1 MLTPFS
7 VLLVLSAAFMH
18 ASWNALLRGGADRA
32 QSMLIMN
39 VTVGVIGLAM
49 MAFAG
54 LPSAACAVY
63 VVASGL
69 IHLVY
74 NALLVRMYRSG
85 DLGET
90 YPVARGSSPALVAL
104 GGSLFAGEWMNLIG
118 AVGIGLVCT
127 GIFMLAAARARSAK
141 HLSGSASDRALQ
153 KAIGLHAMNL
163 PAALATGVSIAAYT
177 VVDGLGVR
185 ASGNWVAYTGGMF
198 AFFLAMPLW
207 YLARGRRAM
216 FAVPVAEVGKAAS
229 GGAISLLAYGAIIWA
244 MQTSPMGA
252 VSALRETSVVFAA
265 LLGAAFL
272 GERLTGFADR
282 GVLHHR
288 RRRGLRRL
296 ALLIGIKK
304 RPGASRGVS
313 VIVPQDE
320 SLTRSILLEE
330 ARELL
335 LEPRHAAAAVE
346 HLLGAAGPGRVR
358 LGVDIEVQLVARLAP
373 GRARL
378 VFGAIGHHDRNHMIF
393 RVNFGFHGRSFGAP
407 APVFNM
413 AVGTD
418 LGRSITQQA
427 PQNKPS
433 HPRFASAGGGAY
445 LGVATAIGRI
455 S

>member
-1 MLTPFS
+1 MLGHWIAGRACVKPPASTVDARINPALLSPFS

-54 LPSAACAVY
+54 LPSGACAVY

-74 NALLVRMYRSG
+74 NALLVLMYRSG

-118 AVGIGLVCT
+118 AAGIGLVCT
-127 GIFMLAAARARSAK
+127 GIFMLAAARARSTK
-141 HLSGSASDRALQ
+141 LQSGSASDRALW
-153 KAIGLHAMNL
+153 KAVGLHAMNL
-163 PAALATGVSIAAYT
+163 PAALATGASIAAYT
-177 VVDGLGVR
+177 VVDGIGVR
-185 ASGNWVAYTGGMF
+185 ASGSWIAYTGGVF

-216 FAVPVAEVGKAAS
+216 FAVPIAEAGKAAS

-272 GERLTGFADR
+272 GERLTG
-282 GVLHHR
+282 
-288 RRRGLRRL
+288 LR
-296 ALLIGIKK
+296 I
-304 RPGASRGVS
+304 
-313 VIVPQDE
+313 
-320 SLTRSILLEE
+320 
-330 ARELL
+330 
-335 LEPRHAAAAVE
+335 AACCIIAA
-346 HLLGAAGPGRVR
+346 GAACVGWR
-358 LGVDIEVQLVARLAP
+358 L
-373 GRARL
+373 
-378 VFGAIGHHDRNHMIF
+378 
-393 RVNFGFHGRSFGAP
+393 
-407 APVFNM
+407 
-413 AVGTD
+413 
-418 LGRSITQQA
+418 
-427 PQNKPS
+427 
-433 HPRFASAGGGAY
+433 
-445 LGVATAIGRI
+445 
-455 S
+455 

>member
-39 VTVGVIGLAM
+39 VTVGLIGLAM
-49 MAFAG
+49 MALAG
-54 LPSAACAVY
+54 LPPAACAVY

-104 GGSLFAGEWMNLIG
+104 GGSLFAGEWMKLIG

-127 GIFMLAAARARSAK
+127 GIFMLAAARAHSARQ
-141 HLSGSASDRALQ
+141 LSGSGSDRALQ
-153 KAIGLHAMNL
+153 KAVGLHAMNL

-177 VVDGLGVR
+177 VVDGIGVR
-185 ASGNWVAYTGGMF
+185 ASGNWVAYTGGDLRVLSRR
-198 AFFLAMPLW
+198 AAVVSGARPARDVRGIASGK
-207 YLARGRRAM
+207 LARRPAAARSRSPPMAPSSGRCR
-216 FAVPVAEVGKAAS
+216 
-229 GGAISLLAYGAIIWA
+229 
-244 MQTSPMGA
+244 TSPMGA

-288 RRRGLRRL
+288 RW
-296 ALLIGIKK
+296 A
-304 RPGASRGVS
+304 
-313 VIVPQDE
+313 
-320 SLTRSILLEE
+320 RS
-330 ARELL
+330 
-335 LEPRHAAAAVE
+335 
-346 HLLGAAGPGRVR
+346 
-358 LGVDIEVQLVARLAP
+358 
-373 GRARL
+373 
-378 VFGAIGHHDRNHMIF
+378 
-393 RVNFGFHGRSFGAP
+393 
-407 APVFNM
+407 
-413 AVGTD
+413 
-418 LGRSITQQA
+418 
-427 PQNKPS
+427 
-433 HPRFASAGGGAY
+433 ASAGASDFGA
-445 LGVATAIGRI
+445 VGRDA
-455 S
+455 SVTGQ

>member
-1 MLTPFS
+1 MLGHWIAGGACVKPPASTVDARIDPALLSPFS

-69 IHLVY
+69 VHLVY
-74 NALLVRMYRSG
+74 NALLVLMYRSG

-118 AVGIGLVCT
+118 AAGIGLVCT
-127 GIFMLAAARARSAK
+127 GIFMLAAARARSTN
-141 HLSGSASDRALQ
+141 LQSGSASDRALQ
-153 KAIGLHAMNL
+153 KAVGLHAMNL
-163 PAALATGVSIAAYT
+163 PAALATGASIAAYT
-177 VVDGLGVR
+177 VVDGIGVR
-185 ASGNWVAYTGGMF
+185 ASGNWIAYTGGVF

-216 FAVPVAEVGKAAS
+216 FAVPMAEAGKAAS

-272 GERLTGFADR
+272 GERLTG
-282 GVLHHR
+282 
-288 RRRGLRRL
+288 LR
-296 ALLIGIKK
+296 I
-304 RPGASRGVS
+304 
-313 VIVPQDE
+313 
-320 SLTRSILLEE
+320 
-330 ARELL
+330 
-335 LEPRHAAAAVE
+335 AACCIIAA
-346 HLLGAAGPGRVR
+346 GAACVG
-358 LGVDIEVQLVARLAP
+358 
-373 GRARL
+373 
-378 VFGAIGHHDRNHMIF
+378 
-393 RVNFGFHGRSFGAP
+393 GRS
-407 APVFNM
+407 
-413 AVGTD
+413 
-418 LGRSITQQA
+418 
-427 PQNKPS
+427 
-433 HPRFASAGGGAY
+433 
-445 LGVATAIGRI
+445 
-455 S
+455 